1 MFLVDTIILAGG
13 MSRRFQKNKL
23 ATLYNG
29 KPLIYHTIKTFL
41 EFSDVVTLVTGHY
54 NLDYLKEYIDDP
66 KIRIVHNK
74 DYELGMFSS
83 VKAAVSITKNDFFL
97 IPGDYPLVKPE
108 TIRQLIANN
117 GVIKVPLYKGKK
129 GHPIFI
135 SKELITPLN
144 KEPITS
150 NLKTFRDRHQ
160 VNYIEVDDEGILLDV
175 DYFEDL
181 KQLPTERN
189 E

>member
-1 MFLVDTIILAGG
+1 MIDTIILAGG
-13 MSRRFQKNKL
+13 MSRRFKKNKL
-23 ATLYNG
+23 STMYKG
-29 KPLIYHTIKTFL
+29 KPLIYHTILTFL
-41 EFSDVVTLVTGHY
+41 KFSENVTLVTGHY

-83 VKAAVSITKNDFFL
+83 VKTGVKITENDFFL

-108 TIRQLIANN
+108 TIEQLLANK
-117 GVIKVPLYKGKK
+117 GVIKVPIYKGRK

-135 SKELITPLN
+135 SKSLIRTLN
-144 KEPITS
+144 EEPITS
-150 NLKTFRDRHQ
+150 NLKVFRDRHN
-160 VNYIEVDDEGILLDV
+160 VSYIEVDDEGVLLDV

-181 KQLPTERN
+181 KQLPKERN